1 MLIDNCFHDEK
12 AHRIIYRMDHPIIHV
27 DVHR

>member
-1 MLIDNCFHDEK
+1 
-12 AHRIIYRMDHPIIHV
+12 MDHPIIHV